1 MSKVTEQRRVVVTG
15 QGVVSPVGT
24 GVEKFWN
31 ALKKGET
38 GIAPITF
45 YEVTDDLRCK
55 LAGEVKDF
63 DVQEDVGNIDV
74 VRADRFSQL
83 AAKAAMEAVEQSGL
97 KDILAKDGSRAA
109 CIIGSGSGGLTTL
122 ETGYRDLYRDKIM
135 RTNPL
140 TLLRTL
146 GSSAAAHVSMM
157 FNITGPTFGV
167 VSACATGS
175 HAMGLVYQ
183 MIKYGQIDAGIAG
196 GSEASLN
203 WGAQRSWEALFV
215 LSNSGCFPFSKKR
228 NGTILA
234 EGSGIMV
241 LEDYEHAK
249 ARGANILAEV
259 MGFGMTA
266 DAGDMVH
273 PKVEGAAGAMQLAL
287 DDAGLKAEQ
296 IDYINAHGTATKT
309 NDVTE
314 TNAIKAVFGEAAG
327 KVAISSTKSM
337 HGHMLG
343 GGSLVEGAACIKA
356 IHDNFIPPTINLD
369 DPDPECDLDYTP
381 NKGVEREVTYTM
393 NNSLAF
399 GGLNTVAIF
408 GPAPK

>member
-1 MSKVTEQRRVVVTG
+1 MNKPAEQRRVVVTG
-15 QGVVSPVGT
+15 QGVVTPVGT

-31 ALKKGET
+31 SLKKGEC
-38 GIAPITF
+38 GIGPIT
-45 YEVTDDLRCK
+45 YYDIDDLRCN
-55 LAGEVKDF
+55 LAGEVRDF
-63 DVQEDVGNIDV
+63 DVQKDVGNIDI
-74 VRADRFSQL
+74 VRADKFSQF
-83 AAKAAMEAVEQSGL
+83 AAKAAMEAVEQSG
-97 KDILAKDGSRAA
+97 IAETLAADGSRAA

-122 ETGYRDLYRDKIM
+122 ENGYRDLYRNDVR

-157 FNITGPTFGV
+157 YNITGPVFGV
-167 VSACATGS
+167 VSACATAS
-175 HAMGLVYQ
+175 HSLGLVYQ
-183 MIKYGQIDAGIAG
+183 MIKHGQIDAGVAG

-215 LSNSGCFPFSKKR
+215 LSTKGCFPFSKNR
-228 NGTILA
+228 SGTILS
-234 EGSGIMV
+234 EGAGIMV
-241 LEDYEHAK
+241 LEEYEHAR

-287 DDAGLKAEQ
+287 DDAGLEAEQ

-314 TNAIKAVFGEAAG
+314 TKAIKSVFGKAAQN
-327 KVAISSTKSM
+327 VAISSTKSM

-343 GGSLVEGAACIKA
+343 GGSLVEGAACIMA
-356 IHDNFIPPTINLD
+356 MQDDFIPPTINLN
-369 DPDPECDLDYTP
+369 DPDPKCDLDYTP
-381 NKGVEREVTYTM
+381 NEGRKRKVTYSM

-399 GGLNTVAIF
+399 GGMNTVIVF
-408 GPAPK
+408 GPAPQ

>member
-1 MSKVTEQRRVVVTG
+1 MTG
-15 QGVVSPVGT
+15 QGIVSPLGT
-24 GVEKFWN
+24 GVEKFWT
-31 ALKKGET
+31 AAKKGES
-38 GIAPITF
+38 GIGPITY
-45 YEVTDDLRCK
+45 YEIDDLRCN
-55 LAGEVKDF
+55 LAGEVRDF
-63 DVQEDVGNIDV
+63 DVQRDVGNVDV
-74 VRADRFSQL
+74 VRADKFSQY
-83 AAKAAMEAVEQSGL
+83 AAKAAMEAVEQSGIA
-97 KDILAKDGSRAA
+97 DTLAEDGSRAA

-157 FNITGPTFGV
+157 YNITGPVFGV

-175 HAMGLVYQ
+175 HALGMVYQ
-183 MIKYGQIDAGIAG
+183 MIKYGQIDAGVAG

-215 LSNSGCFPFSKKR
+215 LSPTGVFPFSKKR
-228 NGTILA
+228 NGTILS

-241 LEDYEHAK
+241 LEEYEHAK
-249 ARGANILAEV
+249 ARGATILAEV
-259 MGFGMTA
+259 KGFGMTA

-273 PKVEGAAGAMQLAL
+273 PKVEGAAGAMKLAL
-287 DDAGLKAEQ
+287 DDAGLQPEQ

-314 TNAIKAVFGEAAG
+314 TKAIKSVFGEAANS
-327 KVAISSTKSM
+327 VSISSTKSM

-343 GGSLVEGAACIKA
+343 GGSLVEGAACILA
-356 IHDNFIPPTINLD
+356 ARDNFIPPTINLD
-369 DPDPECDLDYTP
+369 DPDPDCDLDYTP
-381 NKGVEREVTYTM
+381 NKGREREVRYTM

-399 GGLNTVAIF
+399 GGLNTVVIF
-408 GPAPK
+408 GPAPQ